1 MRFTNGS
8 SSGGIREDMQ
18 YNKLADGKGFTFNPE
33 EVTLKMACCDCGLVH
48 YMGITV
54 LPDKSVSVGFKVDK
68 RATGQLRRNNYGNLS
83 QDGRLAFILKENR
96 KATVMEWV
104 DAL

>member
-1 MRFTNGS
+1 MKY
-8 SSGGIREDMQ
+8 E
-18 YNKLADGKGFTFNPE
+18 KLADGYGFTFNAD

-54 LPDKSVSVGFKVDK
+54 LKNGNVSVGFKRDR

-83 QDGRLAFILKENR
+83 QDGKLPFILVK
-96 KATVMEWV
+96 KY
-104 DAL
+104 

>member
-1 MRFTNGS
+1 MK
-8 SSGGIREDMQ
+8 
-18 YNKLADGKGFTFNPE
+18 YNKLEDGMGFTFDPN

-54 LPDKSVSVGFKVDK
+54 LEGTKVSVGFKRDR

-83 QDGRLAFILKENR
+83 RDGKLPFTLSKNG
-96 KATVMEWV
+96 
-104 DAL
+104 